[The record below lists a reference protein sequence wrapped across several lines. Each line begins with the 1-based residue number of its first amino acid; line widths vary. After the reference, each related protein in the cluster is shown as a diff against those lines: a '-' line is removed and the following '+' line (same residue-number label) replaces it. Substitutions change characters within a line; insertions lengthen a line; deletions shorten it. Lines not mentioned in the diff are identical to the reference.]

1 MPDVQLSAAD
11 QAVLRYLMAAKLDPG
26 RILLRPDV
34 LRHVARLVPCDAI
47 GMSLSDPDGCLDEV
61 ELPPGHLADL
71 GNSGCHP
78 PMRLG
83 LTHWSRLPRHAEG
96 LRAVGLADA
105 VSVGFRHGRD
115 RVARLWLDRWS
126 GRFTERDLT
135 LLTMITPTVQRLVG
149 EPGSLILPDEL
160 TDQERRTL
168 ALVAAGLSN
177 PDIAARMGVATCT
190 VRKHLEHAYRKL
202 GVTNR
207 LAAVTALQ
215 GLLSPPGES
224 RSTRPGATG

>member
-11 QAVLRYLMAAKLDPG
+11 QAVLRYLMGAKPGPG
-26 RILLRPDV
+26 RVLPGTDV
-34 LRHVARLVPCDAI
+34 LERLVRLVPCDAI
-47 GMSLSDPDGCLDEV
+47 GMSLSDPEGCLDEV

-71 GNSGCHP
+71 GSSGCHP

-83 LTHWSRLPRHAEG
+83 LTHWSRVPGHAEG
-96 LRAVGLADA
+96 LRAVGLSDA
-105 VSVGFRHGRD
+105 VSVGVRHGRD

-135 LLTMITPTVQRLVG
+135 LLTMITPTVHRLVG

-207 LAAVTALQ
+207 LAAVTALRGAAQ
-215 GLLSPPGES
+215 PS
-224 RSTRPGATG
+224 R